1 MSYRLEPAETLSD
14 GIKRIAKE
22 QIDQAL
28 EQFWDCPEGRN
39 EAVHDAR
46 KRFKKIRA
54 VSAGSERN
62 RRRPLQIRRYLF
74 PGCQPPF
81 IGRAG

>member
-1 MSYRLEPAETLSD
+1 MSYRLEPQEPLGA
-14 GIKRIAKE
+14 GIKRIARE

-28 EQFWDCPEGRN
+28 EQLTANPENRD

-54 VSAGSERN
+54 ALRLVRDRTLRQRPERQH
-62 RRRPLQIRRYLF
+62 LL
-74 PGCQPPF
+74 
-81 IGRAG
+81 